1 MFREGTK
8 MVGGNAI
15 SADPAADSRAPV
27 LPLADPPAEPPAE
40 PPVTELAMPGARI
53 APMSGAA
60 IATATAAGMLG
71 LTAAILSVLTLH
83 SDGAN
88 LHAGIVALFYLPS
101 GIVGV
106 VSARLQHRFVGERFA
121 ALQAEIARRAD
132 GQRRLADEI
141 ERRGT
146 EIAALERSRQLL
158 LAEDDLLRER
168 MQESFVNLSMR
179 TLTLVERQL
188 SLIERLERGEED
200 AKRLDDLFRL
210 DHLATRMRRNSEN
223 VLVLANADERHGH
236 RPPGTLLDVVRAAVS
251 EIEFYE
257 RVDIG
262 HIPRADLSGHAADDI
277 SHLIAE
283 LLENAVEYSPP
294 STRVTV
300 AARTLENRGILLTV
314 EDEGFGVPPERLPE
328 LNAQLQGGRAA
339 ASTSDLA
346 GLGVFV
352 VGTLAV
358 RHGVRVQLRPRR
370 DGGLAAI
377 VMLPAGLVHGT
388 GPSPTEISHEK
399 DRSRRETAG
408 PATPVYGTPVVRTPA
423 QGTPTMGAPT
433 GLPVTGTPA
442 QGTPTVGDSRLAAA
456 ARAEGA
462 GTDRTP
468 DAPTSRAPGEAPPSG
483 ARATRPGATVSGL
496 PRRVPKA
503 APTPPQRTGEPTG
516 PGEGGTAARDASERI
531 ADAGRDTAAPGH
543 RPAATPT
550 DHVTRRSSDPS
561 EPHDA
566 VAGTATAKMP
576 GTTPEAGRRAAPD
589 ALSALSEASAP
600 AAALPRRRPPGDR
613 TGTATEPALP
623 DPPSHPTAGSEGT
636 HTADRGAA
644 HGESAISG
652 SAGAARPT
660 STDPLSSPATAG
672 VEGGHAAGSST
683 WRSGAAAAAPGAGQ
697 AHHPGAPGESA
708 FPDSALP
715 HAVPRAP
722 SGSAVPQRGDT
733 SAAGPGRPGG
743 PGFPDSAAPVPP
755 RVGSTSASGRPDPG
769 ARGESP
775 PAGPASPVSSHAAS
789 ARPSGPAAAQRG
801 ASPGAASGDGGTSAP
816 VGSTPP
822 LPSRATVRPTAA
834 TTPSGLPKRVPKGGP
849 SDSAP
854 ASGLRENG
862 PIAAEELRRRL
873 SGFQLGSTAA
883 REALGAE
890 GPPEPSAPSGSAGSG
905 QSAGPASGPPSAAP
919 ASGGDTR

>member
-1 MFREGTK
+1 M
-8 MVGGNAI
+8 
-15 SADPAADSRAPV
+15 
-27 LPLADPPAEPPAE
+27 LPLADPPAEPPAAE
-40 PPVTELAMPGARI
+40 WAMPGSRI

-60 IATATAAGMLG
+60 IATATAAAMLG

-106 VSARLQHRFVGERFA
+106 ISARLQHRFVGARFA

-146 EIAALERSRQLL
+146 EIAELKRSRQLL

-277 SHLIAE
+277 SHLISE

-339 ASTSDLA
+339 ASASDLA

-399 DRSRRETAG
+399 DRGRRESAG
-408 PATPVYGTPVVRTPA
+408 PATPVYGTPVVRTPT
-423 QGTPTMGAPT
+423 QGTRT
-433 GLPVTGTPA
+433 GTPAHGVPVVETPA
-442 QGTPTVGDSRLAAA
+442 QGTSAASAEETPAEGAPAVGDSRLGAAA
-456 ARAEGA
+456 AATAEGA
-462 GTDRTP
+462 GTDRTA

-483 ARATRPGATVSGL
+483 AGATPPGATASGL

-503 APTPPQRTGEPTG
+503 APTPRQRAGEPTG
-516 PGEGGTAARDASERI
+516 PGGGGRGTVPRDVSERI
-531 ADAGRDTAAPGH
+531 ADAGRDSTASGH
-543 RPAATPT
+543 HPAAAQT
-550 DHVTRRSSDPS
+550 DHVTAQGPDPS
-561 EPHDA
+561 EPHA
-566 VAGTATAKMP
+566 AAARAAAAESP
-576 GTTPEAGRRAAPD
+576 AETPKTRRRAASD
-589 ALSALSEASAP
+589 AVSALSDAAAP
-600 AAALPRRRPPGDR
+600 AAALPHRRPPG
-613 TGTATEPALP
+613 AAAEQASP
-623 DPPSHPTAGSEGT
+623 DPLSHPAAAGSEDT
-636 HTADRGAA
+636 HAADRGAEPA
-644 HGESAISG
+644 HS
-652 SAGAARPT
+652 PT
-660 STDPLSSPATAG
+660 
-672 VEGGHAAGSST
+672 
-683 WRSGAAAAAPGAGQ
+683 WQSGA
-697 AHHPGAPGESA
+697 
-708 FPDSALP
+708 
-715 HAVPRAP
+715 
-722 SGSAVPQRGDT
+722 
-733 SAAGPGRPGG
+733 
-743 PGFPDSAAPVPP
+743 
-755 RVGSTSASGRPDPG
+755 
-769 ARGESP
+769 
-775 PAGPASPVSSHAAS
+775 
-789 ARPSGPAAAQRG
+789 AAAQRG
-801 ASPGAASGDGGTSAP
+801 ASPGAASGDDGTSAS

-834 TTPSGLPKRVPKGGP
+834 TPSGLPKRVPKGGA
-849 SDSAP
+849 SDAAP

-890 GPPEPSAPSGSAGSG
+890 GPPEPSAPSGSADSG